1 MSNHEIIK
9 FYLEGNSIAATGRKF
24 NLTPYKTKKL
34 LIENNIQIRTRHEQ
48 AILENMQR
56 GKAINHNYFDV
67 LTLENVYYLGFLAA
81 DGTVRPH
88 RNEIKVGLSS
98 IDKDFLIEFKTNLK
112 SEREIKDYT
121 TANGFKVS
129 ELLFSSQKI
138 KEELL
143 KYSIVPNK
151 TELGV
156 SFKNI
161 PENFKLAFIKG
172 FFDGDGCFT
181 YNHHTKQCSV
191 KFTSHTKGILE
202 EINAYFDNK
211 GKYYQKKYN
220 GICYDLS
227 FSTLPSIEI
236 MKKFYEIDT
245 PCLIRKKEKFNDY
258 LNLRIKMTSKS

>member
-24 NLTPYKTKKL
+24 NLTPYKTKKT

-48 AILENMQR
+48 TILENMKR

-98 IDKDFLIEFKTNLK
+98 IDKDFLIEFKNNLK
-112 SEREIKDYT
+112 SEREIKDYI
-121 TANGFKVS
+121 TANGFEVS

-138 KEELL
+138 KEELS

-151 TELGV
+151 TELGI

-161 PENFKLAFIKG
+161 PEKFRLAFIKG
-172 FFDGDGCFT
+172 FFDGDGCIRM
-181 YNHHTKQCSV
+181 SL
-191 KFTSHTKGILE
+191 S
-202 EINAYFDNK
+202 K
-211 GKYYQKKYN
+211 GKYKRYEAKFTTGSKIWAKRIQTFLEREGIDSKIKQKKNAFDVIILNKANLQLFY
-220 GICYDLS
+220 
-227 FSTLPSIEI
+227 
-236 MKKFYEIDT
+236 KKLY
-245 PCLIRKKEKFNDY
+245 CN
-258 LNLRIKMTSKS
+258 NTSKLDYKYNQFVALFGDK

>member
-1 MSNHEIIK
+1 MSNQEIIE
-9 FYLEGNSIAATGRKF
+9 FYLEGNSINATGRKF
-24 NLTPYKTKKL
+24 DLTPYKIKKILTK
-34 LIENNIQIRTRHEQ
+34 NNISIRTRHEQ
-48 AILENMQR
+48 NILENMKR
-56 GKAINHNYFDV
+56 GKAINHNYFDT
-67 LTLENVYYLGFLAA
+67 LTPENVYYLGFLAA
-81 DGTVRPH
+81 DGTVRPN
-88 RNEIKVGLSS
+88 RNEIKIGLSS
-98 IDKDFLIEFKTNLK
+98 IDRDFLIEFKDNLK

-121 TANGFKVS
+121 TANGFQIS

-138 KEELL
+138 KEELA

-156 SFKNI
+156 SLKNI
-161 PENFKLAFIKG
+161 PEHFKLAFIKG

-181 YNHHTKQCSV
+181 YNEYTKQCSV

-202 EINAYFDNK
+202 EINKYFNNK
-211 GKYYQKKYN
+211 GNYYQKKYN

-236 MKKFYEIDT
+236 MKKFYEIKT

-258 LNLRIKMTSKS
+258 LNLRIEMTSKS

>member
-24 NLTPYKTKKL
+24 NLTPYETKKT

-48 AILENMQR
+48 TILENMKR

-88 RNEIKVGLSS
+88 RNEIKVSLSS
-98 IDKDFLIEFKTNLK
+98 IDKDFLIEFKNNLK
-112 SEREIKDYT
+112 SEREIKDYIT
-121 TANGFKVS
+121 SNGFEVS

-138 KEELL
+138 KEELS

-151 TELGV
+151 TELGI

-161 PENFKLAFIKG
+161 PEKFRLAFIKG

-181 YNHHTKQCSV
+181 YNQYTKQCSV
-191 KFTSHTKGILE
+191 KFTSHTKDILE
-202 EINAYFDNK
+202 EINEYFGNK
-211 GKYYQKKYN
+211 GSYHQKNYN

-258 LNLRIKMTSKS
+258 LNLRIEITSKS